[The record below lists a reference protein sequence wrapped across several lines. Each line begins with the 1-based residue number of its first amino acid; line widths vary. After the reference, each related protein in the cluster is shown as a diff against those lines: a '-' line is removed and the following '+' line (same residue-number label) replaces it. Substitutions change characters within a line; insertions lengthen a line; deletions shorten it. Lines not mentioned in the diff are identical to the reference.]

1 MDPRPILGPV
11 PDATGSVSTGD
22 GSQQGI
28 VKITEEYTSND
39 DSTQFEHTKNVKAHH
54 VFGSGSQYEMEEQ
67 EDNSPQESEVQR
79 PRSGSRQSVRV
90 REAERE
96 QSGPGGK
103 TAGAGFAL
111 FLGGA
116 AAVTYLG
123 VSSGLSVAFIAG
135 GASFGGVA
143 ILLLI
148 AMAAAKHAKN
158 TQGQSPKALQAVGMF
173 GIGFYAIPFC
183 VMVALSSDK
192 TDDSKPPGLADE
204 GTGVKRKN
212 VDQDDPTEELEE
224 LPS

>member
-1 MDPRPILGPV
+1 MATPVVSDSAKRQPLGP
-11 PDATGSVSTGD
+11 PSGGD
-22 GSQQGI
+22 SSSQAI
-28 VKITEEYTSND
+28 ISITNDYTETDQSI
-39 DSTQFEHTKNVKAHH
+39 S
-54 VFGSGSQYEMEEQ
+54 
-67 EDNSPQESEVQR
+67 
-79 PRSGSRQSVRV
+79 SRQPMKES
-90 REAERE
+90 
-96 QSGPGGK
+96 SSSSPGGK
-103 TAGAGFAL
+103 TTGAGFAL